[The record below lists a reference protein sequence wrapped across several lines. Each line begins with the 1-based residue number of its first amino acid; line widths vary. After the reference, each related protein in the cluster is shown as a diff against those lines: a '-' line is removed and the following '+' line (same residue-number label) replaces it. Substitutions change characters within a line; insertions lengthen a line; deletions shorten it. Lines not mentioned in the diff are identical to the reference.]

1 MFSNNLLF
9 IDAIIRS
16 HEVKANGYEV
26 EHNSKCITVFSAPNY
41 WYNVIIV
48 ISMYSGTPL
57 IWAVWDQEVPVSL
70 KLPITLKAA
79 ELNS

>member
-1 MFSNNLLF
+1 MLSINLLF

-41 WYNVIIV
+41 WYDVVII

-57 IWAVWDQEVPVSL
+57 IWAVWGQEAPISL
-70 KLPITLKAA
+70 KLPVTSKAA
-79 ELNS
+79 EHNS